1 MKELK
6 KRKKRLSDPVKYLWS
21 HFHYLKGGFT
31 GWDKIKGS
39 RNVHF
44 NTTFQDKKIK
54 RVVTYVEV
62 ITDYEIRVTIP
73 PLSNDPLQHFKVYFG
88 RDIPGDK
95 RKELK
100 EQLYP
105 KIRKFILRN
114 SL

>member
-1 MKELK
+1 MIELK
-6 KRKKRLSDPVKYLWS
+6 KRRKRLSDPVKYLWS
-21 HFHYLKGGFT
+21 HFHYLKGFT

-44 NTTFQDKKIK
+44 NTTFQEKKIK
-54 RVVTYVEV
+54 RVVTYVKV
-62 ITDYEIRVTIP
+62 ITDYEVRVTIP

-88 RDIPGDK
+88 HNIPTHK
-95 RKELK
+95 RKELRN
-100 EQLYP
+100 QLYP